1 MKSRNFKYVLSTAIL
16 AAGFAN
22 AAPEISFKLIQENA
36 AFTNDGALI
45 GATSTNAYSDSATTK
60 HSSGDTFK
68 SETSLKVY
76 MDGEINPDNT
86 YHVELNLMKDTDAAS
101 GFNDNEAYTQ
111 RDPLREAYVDTNYN
125 DWAVRAGKQQVVWGT
140 ADGIKLL
147 DNINPTDYGEMAQ
160 NQMEDSRIPVWML
173 NAEKYTDDGGS
184 YQLILS
190 EARGHNIAGLGNTSA
205 KSSNQHTNN
214 NTSHPFIMKGV
225 DTLVGPVNGFLNI
238 APAMGKVASAF
249 STNATAAGL
258 SASYNYWVEGFT
270 NNNGG
275 GFAYL
280 CTGATA
286 DADCLAKIANEST
299 TPVDAGPNGLGL
311 FASNVGGNDQK
322 EHLLIDTDGSDS
334 NWNTSNPNSMF
345 EYMPMTT
352 FSTFD
357 RFVNMT
363 SEYRVEDPEGANLGF
378 RYKNSTK
385 NGLNYSFNFLNHD
398 DPNPYVEI
406 SWEKPDGTKL
416 YEVPG
421 TGNYA
426 TSVSLSTSNSATN
439 TQSAGAY
446 MAGGTAVAP
455 NMVMTQKHNR
465 INSLG
470 GSFDYAVDTDQLGPV
485 VLRGEFVYDK
495 DTMKPVITRRAPNSV
510 DLDHGFF
517 ASSFTPTKSDIFS
530 YVLGADITALTNM
543 MVSLQF
549 IQINNLDHVDE
560 GSSASSATWRS
571 NTWRYTADA
580 ASMSLK
586 NNLQKADKYKEFV
599 SLYLSKPFGAS
610 GQHRWNNIF
619 MYEDD
624 GGKWN
629 RLDVEYAY
637 DDNTVLTA
645 EYNKY
650 FGNENTQFGQFK
662 NSSNMQ
668 VGVKYSF

>member
-1 MKSRNFKYVLSTAIL
+1 MKTRKFKYILSTAVL
-16 AAGFAN
+16 VASFAN
-22 AAPEISFKLIQENA
+22 AEPEISYKLIHESA
-36 AFTNDGALI
+36 AFTSDGSLI
-45 GATSTNAYSDSATTK
+45 GSNNTNAYSDSTSTK
-60 HSSGDTFK
+60 HSSGDPFK
-68 SETSLKVY
+68 SESTLKVY
-76 MDGEINPDNT
+76 MDGEAGPAST
-86 YHVELNLMKDTDAAS
+86 YHVELNLMKDTEAVD
-101 GFNDNEAYTQ
+101 GFDSSKVYTQ
-111 RDPLREAYVDTNYN
+111 RDPLREAYIDTNVN
-125 DWAVRAGKQQVVWGT
+125 DWALRAGKQQIVWGT

-184 YQLILS
+184 FQVILS
-190 EARGHNIAGLGNTSA
+190 EAQGHNIAGLGNVSA
-205 KSSNQHTNN
+205 KTADQHNNN
-214 NTSHPFIMKGV
+214 NTGNPFIMKGV

-238 APAMGKVASAF
+238 APAMGKVAAAF
-249 STNATAAGL
+249 STDASAAGL
-258 SASYNYWVEGFT
+258 AASYGYTVQGFT
-270 NNNGG
+270 EGNAG
-275 GFAYL
+275 GFAYM
-280 CTGATA
+280 CTAATA
-286 DADCLAKIANEST
+286 DADCLGSIANNAY
-299 TPVDAGPNGLGL
+299 TPVNPGSLGVPL
-311 FASNVGGNDQK
+311 GSVGGNDQK
-322 EHLLIDTDGSDS
+322 KHLLIDTEGADS
-334 NWNTSNPNSMF
+334 NWDTSNPNSMF
-345 EYMPMTT
+345 EYMYATT
-352 FSTFD
+352 FATFD

-378 RYKNSTK
+378 RYKNTTK
-385 NGLNYSFNFLNHD
+385 NGLNYSFNFLNHV
-398 DPNPYVEI
+398 DPNPFVEI

-416 YEVPG
+416 YEVNG
-421 TGNYA
+421 SSAGKT
-426 TSVSLSTSNSATN
+426 TSVFLNTSNARTDSTAI
-439 TQSAGAY
+439 
-446 MAGGTAVAP
+446 AGGVAGVRP

-470 GSFDYAVDTDQLGPV
+470 GSFDYAIDSEQLGPV

-495 DTMKPVITRRAPNSV
+495 DTMKPVITRKASNSV
-510 DLDHGFF
+510 DLAHGFF
-517 ASSFTPTKSDIFS
+517 ANSFTPTKSDIFS

-560 GSSASSATWRS
+560 GSSSSTNWK
-571 NTWRYTADA
+571 YTADT

-586 NNLQKADKYKEFV
+586 NNLKKAEKNKEFV

-619 MYEDD
+619 MYEED

-629 RLDVEYAY
+629 RLDVEFAY

-668 VGVKYSF
+668 VGLKYSF

>member
-1 MKSRNFKYVLSTAIL
+1 MNSKNLKYVLATAIL
-16 AAGFAN
+16 SAGFAN
-22 AAPEISFKLIQENA
+22 AEPEISYKLIHESA
-36 AFTNDGALI
+36 AFSDDGALI
-45 GATSTNAYSDSATTK
+45 GATSTNAYSDSATKK
-60 HSSGDTFK
+60 HSSGDAFK
-68 SETSLKVY
+68 SESTLKIY
-76 MDGEINPDNT
+76 MDGEVNPNDT
-86 YHVELNLMKDTDAAS
+86 YHVELNLVNDSEAVD
-101 GFNDNEAYTQ
+101 GFDSNKSYTQ
-111 RDPLREAYVDTNYN
+111 RDPLREAYIDTSYN

-147 DNINPTDYGEMAQ
+147 DNVNPTDYGEMAQ

-173 NAEKYTDDGGS
+173 NAEKNTDDGGNF
-184 YQLILS
+184 QFIIS
-190 EARGHNIAGLGNTSA
+190 EAQGHNIAGLGNASA
-205 KSSNQHTNN
+205 KSASQHTNN
-214 NTSHPFIMKGV
+214 NTGSPFIMKGV

-238 APAMGKVASAF
+238 APAMGKVAAAF

-258 SASYNYWVEGFT
+258 ANSYSYHVHGFT
-270 NNNGG
+270 NNNAG

-280 CTGATA
+280 CTGAVA

-299 TPVDAGPNGLGL
+299 TPVNAGPTGLQM
-311 FASNVGGNDQK
+311 FAGNSGGNDQSA
-322 EHLLIDTDGSDS
+322 HLLIDTDGADS
-334 NWNTSNPNSMF
+334 NWDISNPNSMF
-345 EYMPMTT
+345 EYMPYTT
-352 FSTFD
+352 FATFD

-378 RYKNSTK
+378 RYKNTTK
-385 NGLNYSFNFLNHD
+385 DGLNYSFNFLNHA

-421 TGNYA
+421 GGVYA
-426 TSVSLSTSNSATN
+426 TSVFLNTSNASTN
-439 TQSAGAY
+439 DKTI
-446 MAGGTAVAP
+446 AGGVAGVKP

-470 GSFDYAVDTDQLGPV
+470 GSFDYAIETENLGPV
-485 VLRGEFVYDK
+485 VLRGEFVYDI
-495 DTMKPVITRRAPNSV
+495 DTMKPVVTRKASNNV
-510 DLDHGFF
+510 DLEHGFF
-517 ASSFTPTKSDIFS
+517 ANSFTPHESDIFS
-530 YVLGADITALTNM
+530 YVLGADITAMTNM

-549 IQINNLDHVDE
+549 IQINNIDHIDD
-560 GSSASSATWRS
+560 GSSSSTSWK
-571 NTWRYTADA
+571 YTADS

-586 NNLQKADKYKEFV
+586 NNLKKAEKHKEFV

-629 RLDVEYAY
+629 RLDVEFTY

-650 FGNENTQFGQFK
+650 FGNENTQFGADG
-662 NSSNMQ
+662 SRST
-668 VGVKYSF
+668 GCTG